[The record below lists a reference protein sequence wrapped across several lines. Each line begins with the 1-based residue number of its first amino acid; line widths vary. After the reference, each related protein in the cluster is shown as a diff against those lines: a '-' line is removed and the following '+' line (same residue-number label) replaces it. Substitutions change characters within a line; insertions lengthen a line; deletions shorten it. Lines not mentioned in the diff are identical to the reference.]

1 MRAPRSLSSL
11 VLLLTG
17 CAGAPQSYPSLAKRP
32 IESAPMA
39 EAPAPVLPAAPDPAL
54 DAQVAKLNAQ
64 VAAGAAAF
72 DKSWVAAD
80 RASRAASGAG
90 VSSEAWVTA
99 QQAISALESVRND
112 AVSAL
117 ASLDTLY
124 VERENALADGKERG
138 DTQAIEAA
146 RTQALAVV
154 DSQNDRL
161 DALKGRLAQP

>member
-1 MRAPRSLSSL
+1 
-11 VLLLTG
+11 
-17 CAGAPQSYPSLAKRP
+17 
-32 IESAPMA
+32 
-39 EAPAPVLPAAPDPAL
+39 
-54 DAQVAKLNAQ
+54 
-64 VAAGAAAF
+64 
-72 DKSWVAAD
+72 
-80 RASRAASGAG
+80 
-90 VSSEAWVTA
+90 
-99 QQAISALESVRND
+99 VRND